1 VHPQR
6 VSELA
11 LALSREL
18 GEAPE
23 YSGLGRRELQR
34 ANALGERGGSVRAEL
49 REEER
54 DAAIA
59 SGVSL
64 SRERGHQAQIVQTLS
79 NQYRQ

>member
-11 LALSREL
+11 LTLSREL
-18 GEAPE
+18 SQAPE

-34 ANALGERGGSVRAEL
+34 ADALGERGGGVRAEL

-59 SGVSL
+59 RSVSV
-64 SRERGHQAQIVQTLS
+64 SRERGHQS
-79 NQYRQ
+79 R

>member
-1 VHPQR
+1 VHPKR

-18 GEAPE
+18 GEASE

-34 ANALGERGGSVRAEL
+34 ADALGECGRGVRAEL

-54 DAAIA
+54 DAAA
-59 SGVSL
+59 AVTSVSV
-64 SRERGHQAQIVQTLS
+64 SREHGHQAQILQTDS
-79 NQYRQ
+79 NKYR

>member
-23 YSGLGRRELQR
+23 YSGLGRRELER
-34 ANALGERGGSVRAEL
+34 ADALGERGGGVCAEL
-49 REEER
+49 REKER
-54 DAAIA
+54 DAAIVR
-59 SGVSL
+59 GVSV
-64 SRERGHQAQIVQTLS
+64 SRERGHQVQTVQTLS
-79 NQYRQ
+79 NKYRE